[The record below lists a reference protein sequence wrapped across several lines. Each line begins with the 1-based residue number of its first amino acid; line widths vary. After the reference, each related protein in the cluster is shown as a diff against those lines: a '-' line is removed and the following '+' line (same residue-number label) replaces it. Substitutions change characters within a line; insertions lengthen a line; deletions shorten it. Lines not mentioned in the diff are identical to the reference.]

1 MNIGILYICTGKYN
15 VFWKDFFDSCEKYFL
30 PKDNKEYF
38 VFTDADYIKGEKNTN
53 VHKIYQENLGWPDN
67 TLMRFN
73 MFHSIKEKLVSMD
86 YLFFF
91 NANLMFIKVIERDF
105 LPQNENLSVVI
116 HPGFRHSKPED
127 YPYERKRE
135 SLAYIPYGS
144 GKIYV
149 QGALNGGKT
158 KDYLDM
164 IEELDEAILKDKEK
178 GIVAIW
184 HDESHLNHYIIGR
197 TDLKI
202 LGPEYVNQ
210 EDVDYGVEPMIISR
224 NKDNYMNID
233 DLRGI
238 KKSNYEK
245 LVAKLKKG
253 IKYILRR
260 K

>member
-1 MNIGILYICTGKYN
+1 
-15 VFWKDFFDSCEKYFL
+15 
-30 PKDNKEYF
+30 
-38 VFTDADYIKGEKNTN
+38 
-53 VHKIYQENLGWPDN
+53 
-67 TLMRFN
+67 
-73 MFHSIKEKLVSMD
+73 
-86 YLFFF
+86 
-91 NANLMFIKVIERDF
+91 
-105 LPQNENLSVVI
+105 
-116 HPGFRHSKPED
+116 
-127 YPYERKRE
+127 
-135 SLAYIPYGS
+135 
-144 GKIYV
+144 
-149 QGALNGGKT
+149 
-158 KDYLDM
+158 M